1 MNSLPCPRNSKN
13 IGKKQ
18 VCGKMTLEFIEYAD
32 MFNWSVDNMLQ
43 KEILYNAQYLLLPL
57 SELLVNELIPV
68 RIDDSQY
75 YQQVTVRSGG
85 AGIEK
90 RINGYKKGRII
101 KTRRQKSLRSGQLV
115 MSRIDAMNG
124 AFAVVPE
131 ELEGSIVTHDFL
143 TFQVNVELARPQYLQ
158 LLLSSDK
165 FSQLLSHGS
174 HGTTKRQRV
183 ELDFLLKQQ
192 VPVPSLEEQD
202 RILEEYNKILA
213 VSDNNTV
220 QAEKLEQERDA
231 YFNTTLGIQE
241 PLDEPVGRQ
250 STGLIFLNYDSLVS
264 WNVETALRE
273 TSFESDKYPT
283 KMLSELQESI
293 LLLKRGDSPHYVAQ
307 SSAMILN
314 QKCVRWNYIDTAYT
328 KSVDENWVNKINS
341 DYLTQ
346 PGDILINSTG
356 EGTLGRSAV
365 VDDASSNMVHDSHV
379 LLLRVNSEVLNP
391 TYLSLVINSSYGQAQ
406 IERLKSAKTTKQ
418 TELGVA
424 NLMKLF
430 FPMPPKNAQDNLSD
444 KVIQLNRIISSL
456 KDVDAIKEEARTYF
470 NNKIFN

>member
-1 MNSLPCPRNSKN
+1 MSL
-13 IGKKQ
+13 Q
-18 VCGKMTLEFIEYAD
+18 FIDYTD
-32 MFNWSVDNMLQ
+32 IVNWSIDNLLQ
-43 KEILYNAQYLLLPL
+43 EILLYNDQYPLLPL
-57 SELLVNELIPV
+57 SKLLVNEQIPV
-68 RIDDSQY
+68 WIDDSQY

-85 AGIEK
+85 VGIEK
-90 RINGYKKGRII
+90 RVNGYKKGGII

-143 TFQVNVELARPQYLQ
+143 TFQVNGELARPRYLQ

-174 HGTTKRQRV
+174 HGTTKRQRI
-183 ELDFLLKQQ
+183 ELNFLLKQQ

-202 RILEEYNKILA
+202 RILEDYNKILA
-213 VSDNNTV
+213 VSVDNTV
-220 QAEKLEQERDA
+220 QAEKLEYELNA

-241 PLDEPVGRQ
+241 PFGESIGSRG
-250 STGLIFLNYDSLVS
+250 TGLFFLNYDSLVS

-283 KMLSELQESI
+283 KMLSELQENI
-293 LLLKRGDSPHYVAQ
+293 LLLRRGDSPHYAVQ
-307 SSAMILN
+307 SSAKILN

-328 KSVDENWVNKINS
+328 KSVDEGWVNKINP
-341 DYLTQ
+341 DYLTRT
-346 PGDILINSTG
+346 GDILVNSTG

-365 VDDASSNMVHDSHV
+365 VDDVSSNLAHDSHV
-379 LLLRVNSEVLNP
+379 LLLRVNSEVVNP

-406 IERLKSAKTTKQ
+406 IEQLKSAKTTKQ
-418 TELGVA
+418 TELGIA
-424 NLMKLF
+424 NLMRLF
-430 FPMPPKNAQDNLSD
+430 FPLPPKSVQDYFSD
-444 KVIQLNRIISSL
+444 KVTRMNTKISSL
-456 KDVDAIKEEARTYF
+456 KDVDTIKDKARSYF
-470 NNKIFN
+470 NKKIFNL